1 MTAVANRYIDDG
13 ISGGGDSHAVE
24 AAISNS

>member
-13 ISGGGDSHAVE
+13 IFAGGGSHAVE
-24 AAISNS
+24 ADVSNF